1 MKRFNIYISL
11 LFVLSFVSCNVDD
24 SVTIMN
30 RLSFSVSKSNFV
42 NSSTRATDNVY
53 STSFV
58 SGDKIGLYVVNSS
71 GIVTT
76 ANLCLTY
83 DGTNWNYPNG
93 TDPLYYSS
101 AMPNFK
107 FFVYYPYQ
115 TVLNNGPSLGSSPV
129 TTSVSTF
136 FSSAISSWNISTDQS
151 THDKYTA
158 ADFMA
163 GIGVLG
169 TSVQNNAY
177 YLITFNMIHQLSLI
191 ELKFP
196 YTAGSTPNLICNMF
210 LSSNTW
216 NVWGSFLP
224 YHISNGTYRYLV
236 KPNNSINIQGTFYK
250 SSTKYSFGTST
261 FTSPSSG
268 KYYSITFDNG
278 TSY

>member
-1 MKRFNIYISL
+1 MKKITIYTL
-11 LFVLSFVSCNVDD
+11 LFILTFISCNVDD
-24 SVTIMN
+24 NITTMN
-30 RLSFSVSKSNFV
+30 KLSFYVSASRFV
-42 NSSTRATDNVY
+42 NSSTRAIDNVY

-76 ANLCLTY
+76 ANICLTY

-93 TDPLYYSS
+93 TEPLYYSS
-101 AMPNFK
+101 ATTNFK

-115 TVLNNGPSLGSSPV
+115 TTLNNGPSLGSSPI
-129 TTSVSTF
+129 TTSASTF
-136 FSSAISSWNISTDQS
+136 FSSAVTSWNILTDQS

-158 ADFMA
+158 VDFMA

-177 YLITFNMIHQLSLI
+177 YLISFNMMHQLSLI
-191 ELKFP
+191 ELNFP
-196 YTAGSTPNLICNMF
+196 YTSGSTLNLTCNMF
-210 LSSNTW
+210 SSSNTW
-216 NVWGSFLP
+216 NAWGTFLP

-236 KPNNSINIQGTFYK
+236 KPNNNINIQGTFYK

-261 FTSPSSG
+261 FISPSLG
-268 KYYSITFDNG
+268 KYYSVTFDGG